1 MAILLSL
8 AALSVAFAGGLGV
21 VLLLR
26 DGKLRLDPCGIC
38 GTALIGGAG
47 LVALSYFWLGLLF
60 QGAGLRLAVVAICL
74 APPLYVWQRNRWA
87 LPAFS
92 LPSLNA
98 PRAVI
103 FAMAAVLF
111 GCVTWFSL
119 YRQSLMWDGLYNWEW
134 KARAAFLNHGSIPLS
149 YYSPGELFHKAY
161 PPLVP
166 VLEAWIYGFLGRHD
180 QSMAKLIGPYF
191 CLAAL
196 LLLISVSNR
205 ERKNG
210 WSAVLVFLP
219 FVLVP
224 CLYLGDGSA
233 TSGYADFPLA
243 AIYFCAVIHLTEH
256 WQTGSSRSATLAG
269 ISAML
274 LVFTK
279 SEGIIPLLCIAA
291 AIAPM
296 AVRERNWKLAARVA
310 LPGLGLWLIW
320 KTFMKALHVP
330 QEVDFIGFTPAIFL
344 AHLDRARPLLA
355 WTLQEL
361 TSWTRWS
368 LVWPLTAAAFVL
380 LIQRAR
386 GWQWYPW
393 AAVVLLP
400 LAIYPWTYFFSAWNP
415 VELHVKSSLP
425 RLFLHIAPVAAL
437 MVGLV
442 FAEVWDTRVLWRRAR
457 AEDLPPEALDALLQQ
472 AAEILRPTGITV
484 QHLRDEYQTNQLL
497 EQAAEILR
505 PAGLTMEHLQHALQ
519 KAAAEPRLQEA
530 GAVIQKLPLKAKGQ
544 IR

>member
-8 AALSVAFAGGLGV
+8 VALSVAFAGGLGV
-21 VLLLR
+21 VLILR
-26 DGKLRLDPCGIC
+26 GGKSRLDPCGIC
-38 GTALIGGAG
+38 GTALVCGAG
-47 LVALSYFWLGLLF
+47 LVALSYFWLGLLL

-74 APPLYVWQRNRWA
+74 APPLYAWQRNRWV
-87 LPAFS
+87 LPALR
-92 LPSLNA
+92 LPTLN
-98 PRAVI
+98 PPQAVI

-134 KARAAFLNHGSIPLS
+134 KARVAFLNHGSFPLS

-166 VLEAWIYGFLGRHD
+166 VLEGWIYGFLGRPD

-196 LLLISVSNR
+196 LLLISVSHR

-210 WSAVLVFLP
+210 WSAVLVVLP
-219 FVLVP
+219 FLCVP
-224 CLYLGDGSA
+224 CFHLGEGSA

-243 AIYFCAVIHLTEH
+243 TIYLCAVIHLTEH
-256 WQTGSSRSATLAG
+256 WQTGSTSSATLAG
-269 ISAML
+269 MSAML

-279 SEGIIPLLCIAA
+279 SEGIIPLLCIAV
-291 AIAPM
+291 AIAPLV
-296 AVRERNWKLAARVA
+296 VRERNWKLAVRVV

-330 QEVDFIGFTPAIFL
+330 QEVDFAGFTPGIFL
-344 AHLDRARPLLA
+344 SHLDRARPLVA

-368 LVWPLTAAAFVL
+368 LVWPLAAAAVVL
-380 LIQRAR
+380 LIQRTR

-400 LAIYPWTYFFSAWNP
+400 LAIYPCTYFFSAWDP
-415 VELHVKSSLP
+415 VEPHVKSSLP
-425 RLFLHIAPVAAL
+425 RLFLHVAPVAAL

-442 FAEVWDTRVLWRRAR
+442 FAEVWDTCVLWWRAR
-457 AEDLPPEALDALLQQ
+457 PENLPPEALEALLRQ

-484 QHLRDEYQTNQLL
+484 QHLRDECQTQQLL

-505 PAGLTMEHLQHALQ
+505 PAGLSLEHLQRALQ
-519 KAAAEPRLQEA
+519 KAAAERLPESA
-530 GAVIQKLPLKAKGQ
+530 ALVQKLPLKAKGQ